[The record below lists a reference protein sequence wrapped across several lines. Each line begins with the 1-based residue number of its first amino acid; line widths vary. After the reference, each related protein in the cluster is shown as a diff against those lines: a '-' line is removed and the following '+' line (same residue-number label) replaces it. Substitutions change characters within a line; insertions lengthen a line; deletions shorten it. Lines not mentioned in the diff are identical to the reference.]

1 MAYDSLSADQ
11 QELLDLL
18 RNEIADYVGSE
29 PECLWSDHCIW
40 SEHFQYVGG
49 QLEHLSRA
57 VQMVGLAGLAT
68 SCDYLVKTFYE
79 LAALKLPPAEPVQ
92 VTVSRWPIV
101 FLGYLQSVLAKGIT
115 ANGAQEL
122 INYLTG
128 PDWPMP
134 LSAEDRQSLLAAF
147 AASDVIVDEHENLY
161 PQVVSD
167 KDASLAAPDDVR
179 PELLDGLITE
189 LPAQSESFSAS
200 IEHYIR
206 TGDGSYLLTAQRVAH
221 TIKGAGNVVGI
232 HGIANLM
239 HYCEDLLEVHQKGVS
254 TGDGFADLLLDA
266 ADCLANISDYL
277 QGFAPAPDNVGVL
290 LEQLLQVLRG
300 DASLS
305 EPEAPESVQ
314 PPLLSESV
322 EPLVNKRGAIVELE
336 DELSNEALGFG
347 DVDLTILDIS
357 SEAELAPQDQQAPRD
372 GSVEF
377 NEGAGVDDAV
387 NIDKNLDFQEP
398 IEREPL
404 TEQPDESLAILPAEN
419 TAADETDMVLGEDI
433 AIDVQAIDELLV
445 DDTELF
451 AAIDDSAGDSSLS
464 DIDALL
470 DEVDID
476 DVGLDALFGDEL
488 LDIEALASQ
497 AVEERAD
504 DNLAGNDGAPAVELL
519 VAPDEVSA
527 ADADMQAEDA
537 SSPLVP
543 KIQPQLT
550 GEQKSVDAEE
560 QDSKPQFNLTISD
573 DKATDLLRVA
583 GEIQIANTQILSRTG
598 AAQGVIESVLR
609 FQNQLLELAEDLDK
623 RLARE
628 GAMSVAAG
636 ISGESEMDP
645 LELERY
651 NELHSFASRLQE
663 VTTDAKE
670 AVKDVDQS
678 LLELKGI
685 VTDQRQMG
693 FEMQNQV
700 LGIRMLPA
708 SVLTSRFSRAVRQA
722 ARLTK
727 KSAVLVVEGDDVMV
741 DSRVL
746 HTIADPILHLLR
758 NAVDHGLE
766 TTAAAREASNKS
778 AEGVVTLSFE
788 RVGESVRICVKD
800 DGQGIDYAAIEKLA
814 LDRGLITPDHDH
826 SPAELQR
833 VILTP
838 GFSTRAQAT
847 QTSGRGIGLDVVNDQ
862 VRQLK
867 GTLTMS
873 SDQGA
878 GTEFEMLVPMS
889 VMSAHLLMVSC
900 EDQLLGLIS
909 RGLQQIIYL
918 QAGDIQ
924 QDDQGEY
931 FYQLQD
937 DAVPVLALNV
947 IAGFATEANIDA
959 CTALLIT
966 SKAGGELCGIAVEQI
981 RASEEHVIKP
991 LGRLT
996 YKPIGVTGA
1005 AILGSGSIAAVM
1017 DVHDLPALRF
1027 TKEELLHWQERTV
1040 TAQRAQQLVQK
1051 PIALVVDD
1059 SLSARRALAQF
1070 MADLGYDVVTAKD
1083 GFEAI
1088 AQIDNIVPTVALID
1102 LEMPRMNGLELAAH
1116 MRSQSRYSAVPIA
1129 MITSRTT
1136 ARHKLLAENAGVDI
1150 YLNKPWSDDE
1160 LITALT
1166 QLMPDMAQAASA

>member
-29 PECLWSDHCIW
+29 PEYLWSDHCIW

-57 VQMVGLAGLAT
+57 VQMVGLAGLAI

-79 LAALKLPPAEPVQ
+79 LAALKLPPPEPVQ
-92 VTVSRWPIV
+92 VAVSRWPIV
-101 FLGYLQSVLAKGIT
+101 FLGYLQGVLAKGIT
-115 ANGAQEL
+115 ASGAQEL
-122 INYLTG
+122 ITYLTG

-161 PQVVSD
+161 PQAVSD
-167 KDASLAAPDDVR
+167 EDASLAAPDDVR

-239 HYCEDLLEVHQKGVS
+239 HYCEDLLEVHQKGAS
-254 TGDGFADLLLDA
+254 AGDGFADLLLDA

-277 QGFAPAPDNVGVL
+277 QGFAPAPDNVGAL

-305 EPEAPESVQ
+305 EPEMPESMA
-314 PPLLSESV
+314 PPLLRESV
-322 EPLVNKRGAIVELE
+322 EPLVNKRGAVVELE

-357 SEAELAPQDQQAPRD
+357 PEADMAVKDEQAPCA
-372 GSVEF
+372 GSVDF
-377 NEGAGVDDAV
+377 DEGAGVAGVVDV
-387 NIDKNLDFQEP
+387 HENIDFQESFEGAALTKQP
-398 IEREPL
+398 NERLE
-404 TEQPDESLAILPAEN
+404 ILPAEN
-419 TAADETDMVLGEDI
+419 TAANEMDIVLAEDI
-433 AIDVQAIDELLV
+433 AIDRQAIDELLV
-445 DDTELF
+445 DDAELF
-451 AAIDDSAGDSSLS
+451 AVLEDSADDSSLS

-497 AVEERAD
+497 AVEEHSG
-504 DNLAGNDGAPAVELL
+504 DNIAAQNEDSIAEQL
-519 VAPDEVSA
+519 VPSDEASA
-527 ADADMQAEDA
+527 ADVDIQAQDI
-537 SSPLVP
+537 SSSLEP
-543 KIQPQLT
+543 KIQPQFT
-550 GEQKSVDAEE
+550 GENKSANEE
-560 QDSKPQFNLTISD
+560 EDSKPQFNLTISD

-583 GEIQIANTQILSRTG
+583 GEIQIANTQILSRAG

-727 KSAVLVVEGDDVMV
+727 KSAVLAVEGDDVMV

-766 TTAAAREASNKS
+766 TTAAAREANNKS

-814 LDRGLITPDHDH
+814 IDRGLIAPDHDH
-826 SPAELQR
+826 SSAELQR

-878 GTEFEMLVPMS
+878 GTEFEILVPMS

-900 EDQLLGLIS
+900 EEQLLGLIS

-924 QDDQGEY
+924 QNDQGEY
-931 FYQLQD
+931 FYLLQD
-937 DAVPVLALNV
+937 DEVPVLALNV
-947 IAGFATEANIDA
+947 IAGFASEANISA

-1040 TAQRAQQLVQK
+1040 TAQRAQQLVRK

-1070 MADLGYDVVTAKD
+1070 MADLGYEVVTAKD